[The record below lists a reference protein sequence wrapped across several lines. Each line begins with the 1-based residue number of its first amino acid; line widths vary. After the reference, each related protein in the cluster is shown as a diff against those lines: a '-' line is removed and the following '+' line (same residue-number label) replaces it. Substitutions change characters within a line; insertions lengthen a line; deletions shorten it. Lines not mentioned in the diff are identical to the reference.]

1 MRSADEINFV
11 ALGGGTSIGGSSYL
25 VQTGQTTVMFD
36 CGIDPNTDPSLT
48 FKNILSN
55 ALNSGLINNI
65 FDINAVILSHAH
77 TDHSGLLPALL
88 KLVREDPDRRSI
100 PLFYAHRATIDLLEL
115 ILHNIRMF
123 THNIPYESK
132 WSDML
137 LQGEGYLVEPNDGLI
152 DWFQPE
158 LGTLRFYQNS
168 HLLGAVMTEI
178 QVNGKV
184 IIYTGD
190 FQIGETPT
198 LPASEIPQT
207 KPDLLILDGT
217 NAVPMSSR
225 KVSGWQE
232 GQNQLWNLLDQLL
245 STQGKLLL
253 PSFALGRSQDILSLI
268 LKYIQQNSINNFYI
282 YLDGQSKEVTQEI
295 YPRFRN
301 HLKKEYWDLYS
312 SNNWRIKYPEKGI
325 NKDEYW
331 DNEFKDYPAVLI
343 ASSGMLLPGSAS
355 REWAETFI
363 TKPNNDIVFT
373 GYITEEIREE
383 IASSGISTFDANN
396 SSSQLHISGHASLD
410 EIKKFIHQLSPKAV
424 AIVHS
429 DIQDDIDHGGK
440 DSLYN
445 WLKDNDYPVVI
456 GKEGVVFSFSG

>member
-1 MRSADEINFV
+1 
-11 ALGGGTSIGGSSYL
+11 
-25 VQTGQTTVMFD
+25 MFD
-36 CGIDPNTDPSLT
+36 CGIDPDKDPSLT
-48 FKNILSN
+48 FNNILKR
-55 ALNSGLINNI
+55 ALNSGLIKSL

-88 KLVREDPDRRSI
+88 KRLEEDPNKKSL

-115 ILHNIRMF
+115 IFHNIRMF
-123 THNIPYESK
+123 THNIPYESN

-137 LQGEGYLVEPNDGLI
+137 LLGEGYLVEPNDGLI
-152 DWFQPE
+152 DWYLPE

-178 QVNGKV
+178 QVNGKI

-207 KPDLLILDGT
+207 RPDLLILDGT
-217 NAVPMSSR
+217 NAVPLSSHI
-225 KVSGWQE
+225 VSGWQE
-232 GQNQLWNLLDQLL
+232 GQNQLWHLLDQLL

-253 PSFALGRSQDILSLI
+253 PCFALGRSQDILSLI
-268 LKYIQQNSINNFYI
+268 LKYIQVKNFNNLYV
-282 YLDGQSKEVTQEI
+282 YLDGQSKKVTQEI

-312 SNNWRIKYPEKGI
+312 SNNWRIKYPAKGI
-325 NKDEYW
+325 DKAEYW

-363 TKPNNDIVFT
+363 RKPNNDIVFT
-373 GYITEEIREE
+373 GYITEDKREE
-383 IASSGISTFDANN
+383 IASRGISKLNANN

-410 EIKKFIHQLSPKAV
+410 EIKKFIHHLSPKAV
-424 AIVHS
+424 VIVHS
-429 DIQDDIDHGGK
+429 EIQDDIDNGGN
-440 DSLYN
+440 DSLYY
-445 WLKDNDYPVVI
+445 WLKENDYPVVI